1 MAVTRALHI
10 DEDGLTEADLVL
22 IEHIAQVMT
31 QAGAWERVD
40 FCPSEAADFIEA
52 YETGV
57 PEPVCGIG
65 RHRGGL
71 YVIADYD
78 AGVVMIGTTL
88 LQALERHAQI
98 NPRYAPALPN

>member
-1 MAVTRALHI
+1 MAVKRALDI
-10 DEDGLTEADLVL
+10 DEDGLTEADIHL
-22 IEHIAQVMT
+22 IDHIAQVMIK
-31 QAGAWERVD
+31 AGAWERVD

-52 YETGV
+52 YEAGV
-57 PEPVCGIG
+57 PEPICGVG

-71 YVIADYD
+71 YVIADYS

-98 NPRYAPALPN
+98 NPKYAPALPN